1 MHIFILVLMAVNLL
15 GLGVSALAAF
25 NSDPTLMERT
35 GPFLAIAALVG
46 LVGVARR
53 SAWGRWL
60 SALALGVQV
69 VVFTVTLR
77 DEWGHL
83 HGGELYLEAW
93 ITLVAAILLLLFV
106 PACFKF

>member
-15 GLGVSALAAF
+15 GLGVSV

-35 GPFLAIAALVG
+35 GPFLAIAVLVG

-93 ITLVAAILLLLFV
+93 ITLVAATLLLLFV
-106 PACFKF
+106 PHRLASKF